1 MKSLKIIRKKLTATI
16 LLLSLLSSCMTS
28 FRITVEKPAVID
40 LPNDVKKLVVI
51 DNTDKGK
58 AKVEAVID
66 GVLSGE
72 QVNGDKMAASV
83 FPDGVMQSLRNG
95 NYVAERV
102 DKQLIKN
109 ESGRINSSSLDSI
122 FKENEAQAI
131 IVLDKFDSD
140 APIGGVVLGNVLGQS
155 QNTIIG
161 RATIS
166 VYCQSNL
173 TMENVLVTE
182 RFVIPTSGST
192 NPLALLQDVVNK
204 RKWYADLGRA
214 TGAMA
219 GSYFYSPWV
228 WTDRDFYNKGS
239 KSLRRAK
246 KMIYHGNWDIAEKKL
261 LPLLD
266 SPKEKVQARASYNL
280 ALVYEGQGRL
290 DDAIAMA
297 EKSALEFNCKKAPY
311 YLQQLK
317 YRLNDIIQMEWQRQ
331 N

>member
-1 MKSLKIIRKKLTATI
+1 
-16 LLLSLLSSCMTS
+16 MTS

-40 LPNDVKKLVVI
+40 LPNDVKKIVVI

-72 QVNGDKMAASV
+72 QVNGDKMAADV
-83 FPDGVMQSLRNG
+83 FPDGMMQSLRNG
-95 NYVAERV
+95 NYIAERV
-102 DKQLIKN
+102 SKPLPKDAD
-109 ESGRINSSSLDSI
+109 GRINSTSLDSI
-122 FKENEAQAI
+122 FTDNSAQAI
-131 IVLDKFDSD
+131 IVLTKFDSD
-140 APIGGVVLGNVLGQS
+140 APIGGVVLGNVLGQAQS
-155 QNTIIG
+155 TITG

-166 VYCQSNL
+166 VYCQNNL
-173 TMENVLVTE
+173 TMENVLVTD

-228 WTDRDFYNKGS
+228 WTDRDFYNKGC

-246 KMIYHGNWDIAEKKL
+246 KMIYFGNWDIAEKKL

-280 ALVYEGQGRL
+280 ALVYEAQGRL

-297 EKSALEFNCKKAPY
+297 EKSALDYNCKKAPI
-311 YLQQLK
+311 YLQKLK
-317 YRLNDIIQMEWQRQ
+317 QRLNDVIQMEWQRQ
-331 N
+331 H

>member
-1 MKSLKIIRKKLTATI
+1 MKYKFILSISLVCI
-16 LLLSLLSSCMTS
+16 LSSCMTS

-40 LPNDVKKLVVI
+40 LPNDVKKIVVI

-72 QVNGDKMAASV
+72 QVNGDKMAADV

-95 NYVAERV
+95 DFVAERV
-102 DKQLIKN
+102 NKSLPKDAD
-109 ESGRINSSSLDSI
+109 GRINSTSLDSI
-122 FKENEAQAI
+122 FTDNGAQAI
-131 IVLDKFDSD
+131 IVLTKFDSD

-155 QNTIIG
+155 QSTITG

-166 VYCQSNL
+166 VYCQNNL
-173 TMENVLVTE
+173 TMENVLVTD
-182 RFVIPTSGST
+182 RFVIPTSGSI

-214 TGAMA
+214 TGVMA

-228 WTDRDFYNKGS
+228 WTNRDFYNKGC

-246 KMIYHGNWDIAEKKL
+246 KMIYFGNWDIAEKKL

-280 ALVYEGQGRL
+280 ALVYEAQGRL

-297 EKSALEFNCKKAPY
+297 EKSALDYNCKKAPI

-317 YRLNDIIQMEWQRQ
+317 QRLNDVIQMEWQRQ
-331 N
+331 H

>member
-1 MKSLKIIRKKLTATI
+1 MNKKLFI
-16 LLLSLLSSCMTS
+16 SISLVCVLSSCMTS
-28 FRITVEKPAVID
+28 FRITVQKPSLID

-51 DNTDKGK
+51 DDTYKVK

-72 QVNGDKMAASV
+72 QINGDKMAADV

-95 NYVAERV
+95 NFTAERV
-102 DKQLIKN
+102 DKPLGKN
-109 ESGRINSSSLDSI
+109 ESGRINAAALDSI
-122 FKENEAQAI
+122 FTENDAQAI
-131 IVLDKFDSD
+131 IVLNKFDSD
-140 APIGGVVLGNVLGQS
+140 APIGGVILGNVLGQS
-155 QNTIIG
+155 QSTITG

-166 VYCQSNL
+166 VYCQNKL

-228 WTDRDFYNKGS
+228 WTNREFYNKGC

-246 KMIYHGNWDIAEKKL
+246 KMIYFGNWDIAEKKL

-266 SPKEKVQARASYNL
+266 DPREKVQARASYNL
-280 ALVYEGQGRL
+280 ALVYEAQGRL

-297 EKSALEFNCKKAPY
+297 EKSALEFNCKKAPI

-317 YRLNDIIQMEWQRQ
+317 IRLNDVIRLEWQRQ